1 MNEKKYQT
9 SADKLIR
16 SRRKTVSLEITPYAE
31 LIIRAP
37 FWVSK
42 QAITKIVRKKRNW
55 ILGKKEAAAARLKR
69 KKELFFIDGG
79 EFFFAG
85 KTCYLN
91 IVEEGKIRL
100 NGAFLD
106 FPRAFI
112 KENPLEKLKKWYK
125 KQAKTVIEKSCQVQV
140 IKTGLQPKEIKI
152 SNARKRIASCGNQN
166 KLSFSWRLIFA
177 PPKVIDY
184 VAIHELCHIKFKNH
198 SREFWQQVDTY
209 CPDYRKAKKW
219 LKENPFNLYWPE

>member
-1 MNEKKYQT
+1 MNEKKYQI

-16 SRRKTVSLEITPYAE
+16 SRRKTVSLEITPCAE

-37 FWVSK
+37 FWISNR
-42 QAITKIVRKKRNW
+42 AITKIIGKKRNW
-55 ILGKKEAAAARLKR
+55 ILEKKQAATARLKR
-69 KKELFFIDGG
+69 KKKLFFINGG

-91 IVEEGKIRL
+91 IVAEGEIRL

-106 FPRAFI
+106 FPCTFL
-112 KENPLEKLKKWYK
+112 ENNPLEELKKWYK
-125 KQAKTVIEKSCQVQV
+125 KQAETAIKKSCQVQA

-152 SNARKRIASCGNQN
+152 SNARKRIAACSNQN

-177 PPKVIDY
+177 PPEVIDY

-198 SREFWQQVDTY
+198 SRKFWQKVDSY
-209 CPDYRKAKKW
+209 CPDYRHAKKW